1 MYGFLFGYCISKQ
14 HTSIDMKN
22 AILLFILFCLFFSCK
37 SNNEISIKI
46 KEAEELIRIEQ
57 PDSAFSLLE
66 SITNPDVL
74 NDKIFAHFCL
84 IYAGLSEQL
93 GEDMPFVPQMERA
106 NTYYEKHGSQE
117 EKMNCLLYLGMS
129 YEEETD
135 FEWAMKSYLQAVEI
149 AKNAKKYLLVGKLY
163 NKIAGL
169 HDYDDNYDE
178 AQHFHQLSGEY
189 YLKGGDSLNYI
200 YSIRDIGWIHTL
212 KEEYGEASE
221 SFFKAYRLALNMNDS
236 LLLSS
241 MTNRLGVNYN
251 ELGNYSLAEKYLFQS
266 IAYDKAGSAP
276 TYLALA
282 DLYTRKKEYG
292 KAREY
297 IEMASKYR
305 TPKRKL
311 TGGLLYRSYILEKE
325 LGNYSLSLSYYEQ
338 YVNYVDSISD
348 LQARMDVLKVERR
361 YDYANL
367 LNDNNELQIRNQDIF
382 IICILLLLVSLSLFV
397 LYKYRVALKNK
408 YILNQQKKITAANQ
422 TLQEKEFAVE
432 GLSADILNIREN
444 ILKSSAVYKK
454 IIKNSQSVEDAKK
467 YSLTDQEWL
476 ALKEIFKTTYL
487 FFIDN
492 LQNSF
497 SNLTEDEIRFCCLL
511 KIGLNSQQLSI
522 LLNIQPTS
530 VSHKRYR
537 IMKKGK
543 LENTNTTLEEF
554 IFGL

>member
-1 MYGFLFGYCISKQ
+1 
-14 HTSIDMKN
+14 MKN

-106 NTYYEKHGSQE
+106 NAYYEKHGSAE

-149 AKNAKKYLLVGKLY
+149 AKKAKKYLLVGKLY

-178 AQHFHQLSGEY
+178 AQRYYQLSGEY
-189 YLKGGDSLNYI
+189 YLRGGDSLNYI
-200 YSIRDIGWIHTL
+200 YSIRDIGSNYTI
-212 KEEYGEASE
+212 KEYGEASE
-221 SFFKAYRLALNMNDS
+221 SFQKAYRLALNLNDS

-241 MTNRLGVNYN
+241 ITNRLGINYK
-251 ELGNYSLAEKYLFQS
+251 EMGNYSLAEKYLFQS

-276 TYLALA
+276 TYLALV

-297 IEMASKYR
+297 IEMASIYR
-305 TPKRKL
+305 TAKRRL
-311 TGGLLYRSYILEKE
+311 TGGLLYQLYLLEKE
-325 LGNYSLSLSYYEQ
+325 QGNYSLSLGYYEQ
-338 YVNYVDSISD
+338 YTNYADSIAD
-348 LQARMDVLKVERR
+348 LKARIDVLKVERR

-367 LNDNNELQIRNQDIF
+367 LNDNNELQIRNQEIF
-382 IICILLLLVSLSLFV
+382 IVCIFLLLVSLFLFV
-397 LYKYRVALKNK
+397 LYKYRVALKNR
-408 YILNQQKKITAANQ
+408 YILDQQKKIADANY

-432 GLSADILNIREN
+432 GLSTDILKIREN

-454 IIKNSQSVEDAKK
+454 IIRNSQSVEEAKK
-467 YSLTDQEWL
+467 CLLTDQEWL
-476 ALKEIFKTTYL
+476 TLKEILKTTYL

>member
-106 NTYYEKHGSQE
+106 NAYYEKHGSQE

-149 AKNAKKYLLVGKLY
+149 AKKAKKYLLVGKLY

-221 SFFKAYRLALNMNDS
+221 SFLKAYRLALNMNDS

-241 MTNRLGVNYN
+241 MTSRLGVNYK
-251 ELGNYSLAEKYLFQS
+251 EMGNYSLAEMYLFQS
-266 IAYDKAGSAP
+266 IDYDEAGSGP

-282 DLYTRKKEYG
+282 DLYTKKMEYR
-292 KAREY
+292 KARVY
-297 IEMASKYR
+297 IEMASMHR
-305 TPKRKL
+305 TSERPL
-311 TGGLLYRSYILEKE
+311 TAGLLHQSYILEKE
-325 LGNYSLSLSYYEQ
+325 LGNYPLSLSCYER
-338 YVNYVDSISD
+338 YVEYVDSITD
-348 LQARMDVLKVERR
+348 LQARANVLKVERR
-361 YDYANL
+361 YEYADL
-367 LNDNNELQIRNQDIF
+367 LNDNNELKNRNQW
-382 IICILLLLVSLSLFV
+382 IIIACVLLLLVSLFLLV
-397 LYKYRVALKNK
+397 LYKYRIISKNE
-408 YILNQQKKITAANQ
+408 YILSQQKKISKANQ
-422 TLQEKEFAVE
+422 TLQEKEFAVK
-432 GLSADILNIREN
+432 GLNTDILNIREN
-444 ILKSSAVYKK
+444 ILKSSPVYKK
-454 IIKNSQSVEDAKK
+454 IIRNSQSVEEAKQ
-467 YSLTDQEWL
+467 YPLTNQEWL
-476 ALKEIFKTTYL
+476 TLKETLKTTYFL
-487 FFIDN
+487 FIDN
-492 LQNSF
+492 LQNRF
-497 SNLTEDEIRFCCLL
+497 ENLTEDEIRFCCLL

-537 IMKKGK
+537 IIKKGK
-543 LENTNTTLEEF
+543 LENTKTTLEEF
-554 IFGL
+554 LSGL

>member
-1 MYGFLFGYCISKQ
+1 M
-14 HTSIDMKN
+14 
-22 AILLFILFCLFFSCK
+22 
-37 SNNEISIKI
+37 
-46 KEAEELIRIEQ
+46 
-57 PDSAFSLLE
+57 
-66 SITNPDVL
+66 L

-178 AQHFHQLSGEY
+178 AQRYYQLSGEY
-189 YLKGGDSLNYI
+189 YLRGGDSLNYI
-200 YSIRDIGWIHTL
+200 YSIRDIGSNYTI

-221 SFFKAYRLALNMNDS
+221 SFQKAYRLALSLNDS

-241 MTNRLGVNYN
+241 ITNRLGINYK
-251 ELGNYSLAEKYLFQS
+251 EMGNYSLAEKYLFQS

-276 TYLALA
+276 TYLALV

-297 IEMASKYR
+297 IEMASIYR
-305 TPKRKL
+305 TAKRRL
-311 TGGLLYRSYILEKE
+311 TGGLLYQLYLLEKE
-325 LGNYSLSLSYYEQ
+325 QGNYSLSLGYYEQ
-338 YVNYVDSISD
+338 YTNYADSIAD
-348 LQARMDVLKVERR
+348 LKARIDVLKVERR

-367 LNDNNELQIRNQDIF
+367 LNDNNELQIRNQEIF
-382 IICILLLLVSLSLFV
+382 IVCIFLLLVSLFLFV
-397 LYKYRVALKNK
+397 LYKYRVALKNR
-408 YILNQQKKITAANQ
+408 YILDQQKKIADANY

-432 GLSADILNIREN
+432 GLSTDILKIREN

-454 IIKNSQSVEDAKK
+454 IIRNSQSVEEAKK
-467 YSLTDQEWL
+467 CLLTDQEWL
-476 ALKEIFKTTYL
+476 TLKEILKTTYL